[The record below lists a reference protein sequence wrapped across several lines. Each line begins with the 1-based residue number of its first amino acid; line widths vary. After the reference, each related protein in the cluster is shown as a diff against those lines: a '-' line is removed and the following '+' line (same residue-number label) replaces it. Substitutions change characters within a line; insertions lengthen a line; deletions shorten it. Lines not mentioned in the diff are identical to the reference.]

1 MLSASTVVVR
11 RPGPLS
17 TEAGEETVVLSV
29 ERGSYHAFGASGT
42 RIWELLEEPTSI
54 SALCQALTSEYE
66 VDEQRCIQDVSS
78 FLEEL
83 RQAELIE
90 VRPD

>member
-1 MLSASTVVVR
+1 MLSGSTVVVR
-11 RPGPLS
+11 SPEPLQA
-17 TEAGEETVVLSV
+17 EVGEETVIFAA
-29 ERGSYHAFGASGT
+29 EQGSYHAFGSSGS
-42 RIWELLEEPTSI
+42 RVWELLEEPITV
-54 SALCQALTSEYE
+54 SALCGTLRSEYD
-66 VDEQRCIQDVSS
+66 VDEQRCLREVSS